1 MRLAVWKRLAAA
13 ALAAFLCLAQAGCSF
28 SVLDAQNLMSPPR
41 ANLEQQGIYELLQ
54 GDGQELT
61 FVYPKRREHRSAIIM
76 RDWTGDG
83 VEDAI
88 GFVSPEGGGVEVS
101 FLEKGESAWRIAASF
116 SNTATQVDMVLFGDL
131 NGDGREDVLI
141 GWGSASGTTGRTA
154 AVDAYLFDGENV
166 TEYLLGTYGEMTAT
180 DFDGDGV
187 IEVFTVDKYLAAE
200 EEGAEDLPALAHLF
214 AWEEGALQELASTAA
229 DNGFGVIIAG
239 AGTAAHLGGVLAAY
253 TTLPVIGVPIK
264 TSMMGGLDSLL
275 SMVQMP
281 SGVPVAT
288 VAVNGAANAAIL
300 AAQMLAIGDPQ
311 LQEALAAYK
320 QEMAETVAAKDAKL
334 QADL

>member
-61 FVYPKRREHRSAIIM
+61 FVYPKRGEHRSAIIM

-141 GWGSASGTTGRTA
+141 GWGAPLAPRAAPPRWTPISLTG
-154 AVDAYLFDGENV
+154 
-166 TEYLLGTYGEMTAT
+166 
-180 DFDGDGV
+180 
-187 IEVFTVDKYLAAE
+187 K
-200 EEGAEDLPALAHLF
+200 
-214 AWEEGALQELASTAA
+214 
-229 DNGFGVIIAG
+229 
-239 AGTAAHLGGVLAAY
+239 
-253 TTLPVIGVPIK
+253 TLPNTCWAP
-264 TSMMGGLDSLL
+264 T
-275 SMVQMP
+275 
-281 SGVPVAT
+281 
-288 VAVNGAANAAIL
+288 
-300 AAQMLAIGDPQ
+300 
-311 LQEALAAYK
+311 
-320 QEMAETVAAKDAKL
+320 AK
-334 QADL
+334 